1 MATYTVNYAGF
12 SLTTHQRFT
21 IAKAITKIHA
31 DVTGAEAYF
40 AQVIFKQLDLHDCFI
55 GGILLDEPHLFLSGQ
70 IRSGRSEQMKKQLL
84 VELEVALQSA
94 SGLAGHQ
101 IWAYIDEITPGQMVE
116 YGQILPAV
124 GDESIWF
131 STLPAGIQKKLNYL
145 NS

>member
-1 MATYTVNYAGF
+1 MATYSVNYAGF
-12 SLTTHQRFT
+12 SLTTHQKFS
-21 IAKAITKIHA
+21 IAKAITKSHA

-55 GGILLDEPHLFLSGQ
+55 GGVLLDEPHLFLSGQ

-84 VELEVALQSA
+84 VELEVALQSVT
-94 SGLAGHQ
+94 GLSGHQ
-101 IWAYIDEITPGQMVE
+101 IWAYIDEIAPNQMIE

-124 GDESIWF
+124 GEDGVWF
-131 STLPAGIQKKLNYL
+131 STLPVGIQKKLNYI